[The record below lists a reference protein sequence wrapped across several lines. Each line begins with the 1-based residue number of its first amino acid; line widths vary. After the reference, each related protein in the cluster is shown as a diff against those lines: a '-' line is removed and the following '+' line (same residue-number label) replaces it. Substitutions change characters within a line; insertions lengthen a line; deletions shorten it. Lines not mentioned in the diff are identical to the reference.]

1 MAISG
6 PQTRLRLWCL
16 GGEKKCQE
24 QKPQKVALVCQPAPL
39 IHSLFAFLWEV
50 REEAEEVKVGRRLKT
65 GYQRKRP
72 LFLLWAAG
80 AEPGEGAGGQPVPLW

>member
-6 PQTRLRLWCL
+6 LQTRLRLWCL

-24 QKPQKVALVCQPAPL
+24 QKPLKVALVCQSAFL
-39 IHSLFAFLWEV
+39 IHSLFSFLWEV
-50 REEAEEVKVGRRLKT
+50 REEVEEVKVGRRLKA

-72 LFLLWAAG
+72 CPCSGQKEQSQGRVL
-80 AEPGEGAGGQPVPLW
+80 EGSP